1 MITLYLL
8 KRREI
13 NIKLLDER
21 AGNIQRN
28 PNQGNITRKGRLFK
42 MYEPTEEEKQRDEE
56 KYKKEYESN
65 HTKTYRIKNRGMDIK
80 IDMMEG
86 LYKQFKNLESVVDS
100 QEGEER
106 LRTLTV
112 MAELGKAVIPD

>member
-13 NIKLLDER
+13 NIEVLDER
-21 AGNIQRN
+21 AGNIQIN
-28 PNQGNITRKGRLFK
+28 PNQGNIKRKGRLFK

>member
-1 MITLYLL
+1 
-8 KRREI
+8 
-13 NIKLLDER
+13 
-21 AGNIQRN
+21 
-28 PNQGNITRKGRLFK
+28 